1 MREHPLPAKRFT
13 PIQIVSSPPMI
24 QSLYSFF
31 FCFSLRKWATCFFA
45 LASFICP
52 KAQTSDLV
60 AEQTLLLSADTPNNL
75 TIQQSSNIDFATI
88 RNIYVEGNRR
98 TKAHIILR
106 ELDFGI
112 NDTISLAT
120 LTARLQENEL
130 NVLNTGLFISTKI
143 SFKDWVGTS
152 NEVGLLI
159 TVKEG
164 WYIFPFP
171 ILELADRNFNV
182 WWDTY
187 DHDLSRLNWGIRFYH
202 NNLTGRRDQLKAV
215 VQRGFTKKYE
225 LIYTLPYFN
234 RYKRLGANINFL
246 HTRERQIGYTTEG
259 NELLFTNDSDR
270 LLLQR
275 FRIGGGIQYRR
286 NLDVTHRLNL
296 TFHDNLIDEIV
307 QTELNPDFF
316 LNGLEQRYLSSSYQF
331 TLDKRDIRPYP
342 MHGFLVDAS
351 LSRNGLLINDGM
363 DALNLQASFQQFFSF
378 GKKWSAGFVVKGK
391 TGLLRNKQPYFGSQA
406 LGYEPDFIRGY
417 EYYVMDGLDYA
428 YNKSL
433 VRYRLLDRKLHLG
446 KYMRLESFK
455 EMPVKLFLVFH
466 NELGYVNNPFYHE
479 SNSLANELLWG
490 TTLGL
495 DLVLYYDKVFNF
507 EVSRNRL
514 NEYGFY
520 LHWTFSF

>member
-1 MREHPLPAKRFT
+1 MK
-13 PIQIVSSPPMI
+13 
-24 QSLYSFF
+24 QSLFNYY

-45 LASFICP
+45 LAPFICP
-52 KAQTSDLV
+52 KAQTNHLS
-60 AEQTLLLSADTPNNL
+60 QSADTPISQFPNL
-75 TIQQSSNIDFATI
+75 PISTSHVTI
-88 RNIYVEGNRR
+88 RKIHVEGNRR
-98 TKAHIILR
+98 TKADIILR
-106 ELDFGI
+106 ELDFVE

-130 NVLNTGLFISTKI
+130 NVLNTGLFTAANF
-143 SFKDWVGTS
+143 SFKEWVGST

-159 TVKEG
+159 TVREG

-171 ILELADRNFNV
+171 ILEMADRNFNI

-202 NNLTGRRDQLKAV
+202 TNLSGRRDQLKAV
-215 VQRGFTKKYE
+215 VQQGFTKKYE
-225 LIYTLPYFN
+225 LIYTMPYLN
-234 RYKRLGANINFL
+234 RHKRLGANVNFL
-246 HTRERQIGYTTEG
+246 HTRERQIGYSTLG
-259 NELLFTNDSDR
+259 NELLFTNDRDR

-275 FRIGGGIQYRR
+275 LRIGAGLQYRR
-286 NLDVTHRLNL
+286 KLDITHHLNL
-296 TFHDNLIDEIV
+296 SFHDNLIDETV
-307 QTELNPDFF
+307 RSELNPDFF
-316 LNGLEQRYLSSSYQF
+316 LDGLAQRYLAASYQI
-331 TLDKRDIRPYP
+331 TVDKRDIRPYP
-342 MHGFLVDAS
+342 MHGHLVDAS
-351 LSRNGLLINDGM
+351 ISRNGLFIHDGM

-391 TGLLRNKQPYFGSQA
+391 TELHRNRQPYYGSQA

-417 EYYVMDGLDYA
+417 EYYVVDGTDYA

-433 VRYRLLDRKLHLG
+433 VRYRLFDRKLNLG
-446 KYMRLESFK
+446 PYMRLESFR

-466 NELGYVNNPFYHE
+466 NELGYANNPFYAAN
-479 SNSLANELLWG
+479 NSLANELLWG

-495 DLVLYYDKVFNF
+495 DLVVYYDKVFNF

-514 NEYGFY
+514 GEVGFY